1 MEKSEFFMC
10 VDGELIGFFIRI
22 YRTCIESWLNEGVI
36 NHFCFFCEIFS
47 VRNFNSVFIKRTDL
61 LKVHLTNF
69 WFKTASH
76 RAESHWRL
84 AKIFIGGI

>member
-22 YRTCIESWLNEGVI
+22 YRTCIESWLNEGII

-69 WFKTASH
+69 
-76 RAESHWRL
+76 
-84 AKIFIGGI
+84 